1 MLKKVLYY
9 GIAELDDQFGAP
21 DIVNQFD
28 IPATITLKDYLDN
41 TLGESNYPSLQTDIT
56 NSNVI
61 KLWKGVFDKFFYHA
75 IVKIELPFD
84 TPQSYID
91 SGDFQ
96 NIKQKEYFKWIKKF
110 LSLLDE
116 TSTYYLA
123 VLSAYQS
130 SATSL
135 MDDIT
140 ATSKNKVK
148 FNDTPQNPN
157 TSDVYEGDNYITHF
171 TATEGETTSPL
182 MTKIMRLKE
191 IQDAYKDAMSDWV
204 KAFER
209 IFYQEEVVVY
219 E

>member
-1 MLKKVLYY
+1 MLKKFAYY
-9 GIAELDDQFGAP
+9 GVIELEDKFGLPAFSYP
-21 DIVNQFD
+21 FD
-28 IPATITLKDYLDN
+28 FESTLKQYLDEN
-41 TLGESNYPSLQTDIT
+41 LITGYNAVQTDIT
-56 NSNVI
+56 NANVNKLWQNVI
-61 KLWKGVFDKFFYHA
+61 SKYCGHA
-75 IVKIELPFD
+75 IVKIEVGCNED
-84 TPQSYID
+84 ID
-91 SGDFQ
+91 SVEFET
-96 NIKQKEYFKWIKKF
+96 KLHKEDIKWIWKF
-110 LSLLDE
+110 LALLDE

-123 VLSAYQS
+123 VLGAYQS
-130 SATSL
+130 NATTL

-140 ATSKNKVK
+140 ATSRNKVK
-148 FNDTPQNPN
+148 FNDTPQNAN
-157 TSDVYEGDNYITHF
+157 TGDVYEGDNYITHF

>member
-9 GIAELDDQFGAP
+9 SITELDNEIGAP
-21 DIVNQFD
+21 FITNQFN
-28 IPATITLKDYLDN
+28 IPALVTLKDYLDE
-41 TLGESNYPSLQTDIT
+41 TLGESNYSSVQTDIT
-56 NSNVI
+56 NANVI
-61 KLWKGVFDKFFYHA
+61 KLWKGVFDKYFYHA

-84 TPQSYID
+84 TPDSYLESD
-91 SGDFQ
+91 EFYRL
-96 NIKQKEYFKWIKKF
+96 KESEYKKWIKKF

-123 VLSAYQS
+123 VLGAYQS
-130 SATSL
+130 SASSL

-157 TSDVYEGDNYITHF
+157 TAGVYEGDDYITHF
-171 TATEGETTSPL
+171 TATEGETKSPL

-204 KAFER
+204 KSFER
-209 IFYQEEVVVY
+209 IFYQEEVDIL
-219 E
+219 

>member
-9 GIAELDDQFGAP
+9 GIAELDDKFGSP
-21 DIVNQFD
+21 NITNQFD
-28 IPATITLKDYLDN
+28 IPVTTTLKDYLDN

-56 NSNVI
+56 NANVI

-96 NIKQKEYFKWIKKF
+96 NIKEKEYYKWIRKF

-123 VLSAYQS
+123 VLGAYQD
-130 SATSL
+130 SASHL
-135 MDDIT
+135 MDDIK
-140 ATSKNKVK
+140 ATSKNAVK
-148 FNDTPQNPN
+148 FNDTPQNTN
-157 TSDVYEGDNYITHF
+157 ASGVYEGDDFITHF
-171 TATEGETTSPL
+171 TSTSGETSSPL
-182 MTKIMRLKE
+182 MSKIMRLKE

-204 KAFER
+204 KGFER
-209 IFYQEEVVVY
+209 IFYQEEVDDY

>member
-9 GIAELDDQFGAP
+9 TITELDNEFGIP
-21 DIVNQFD
+21 FITNQFD
-28 IPATITLKDYLDN
+28 IPALVTLKDYLDE
-41 TLGESNYPSLQTDIT
+41 TLGESNYRSVQTDIT
-56 NSNVI
+56 NANVI
-61 KLWKGVFDKFFYHA
+61 KLWKGVFDKYFYHA

-84 TPQSYID
+84 TPDSYLESD
-91 SGDFQ
+91 EFYRL
-96 NIKQKEYFKWIKKF
+96 KESEYYKWIRKF

-123 VLSAYQS
+123 VLGAYQS
-130 SATSL
+130 SASEL

-157 TSDVYEGDNYITHF
+157 TAGVYEGDDYITHF
-171 TATEGETTSPL
+171 TATEGETKSPL

-191 IQDAYKDAMSDWV
+191 IQDAYKDAMSDWI
-204 KAFER
+204 KGFER
-209 IFYQEEVVVY
+209 IFYQEEVDIL
-219 E
+219 

>member
-1 MLKKVLYY
+1 MLKKFTYY
-9 GIAELDDQFGAP
+9 GVMELENKFGL
-21 DIVNQFD
+21 
-28 IPATITLKDYLDN
+28 PAFTFPFEFEASLKQYLDENITIGNYDGVQTDVTNTNVN
-41 TLGESNYPSLQTDIT
+41 TLWK
-56 NSNVI
+56 NVI
-61 KLWKGVFDKFFYHA
+61 NKYCGHA
-75 IVKIELPFD
+75 IVKIEVGCNED
-84 TPQSYID
+84 ID
-91 SGDFQ
+91 SEEFA
-96 NIKQKEYFKWIKKF
+96 IKLHKRYIEWIWKF
-110 LSLLDE
+110 LALLDE

-123 VLSAYQS
+123 VLGAYQS
-130 SATSL
+130 NATSL

-148 FNDTPQNPN
+148 FNDTPQNAN
-157 TSDVYEGDNYITHF
+157 TGDVYEGDNYITHF

-204 KAFER
+204 KVFER